1 MLRRFHVCA
10 VSRTVPTLPVSSTL
24 VAGRRFLHLQSPSPV
39 DTQSHL
45 LRGSSAG
52 MMTTGGTS
60 ALHLPKRHLSLCST
74 RYMRVAGSLRPQSSP
89 MNFGGSSDSGGST
102 AESLTPYVRQHLS
115 RVYGLLAAGCAV
127 AGVGSLLMFA
137 TPLGQS
143 MPFWLPMVGG
153 FVPLLWLSFAPPANP
168 SLRLGLYFAFT
179 LLEGMALAPLVA
191 VTLSKGVLGT
201 AVVLTG
207 AVFCG
212 FSAAALL
219 APRASL
225 LALQG
230 PLFGMLIGMVA
241 ISVLNLFYPTAF
253 AHSLILY
260 GGLALFS
267 LFVSVDTQAMIER
280 ARCGAGDHV
289 QDALQMFLNVVNIFV
304 RIAQILGSME
314 R

>member
-1 MLRRFHVCA
+1 MLRRLNPC
-10 VSRTVPTLPVSSTL
+10 VSSRSLSMATGLSIFIAGRWLQQPQTRSCPALKENSLMAPPTLRLSRRGFSLQPLQRMRGVKMVKPVT
-24 VAGRRFLHLQSPSPV
+24 
-39 DTQSHL
+39 
-45 LRGSSAG
+45 
-52 MMTTGGTS
+52 
-60 ALHLPKRHLSLCST
+60 
-74 RYMRVAGSLRPQSSP
+74 SP
-89 MNFGGSSDSGGST
+89 MSYGGENFGGGST
-102 AESLTPYVRQHLS
+102 ADSLTPYVRQHLS
-115 RVYGLLAAGCAV
+115 KVYGLLAAGSAV
-127 AGVGSLLMFA
+127 AGVGSFLMFA
-137 TPLGQS
+137 TALGKS

-153 FVPLLWLSFAPPANP
+153 FVPLLWLSFAPPRDPTLKLALFF
-168 SLRLGLYFAFT
+168 SFT

-191 VTLSKGVLGT
+191 MTLAKGVLGT

-207 AVFCG
+207 AVFFG

-219 APRASL
+219 CPRASL

-230 PLFGMLIGMVA
+230 PLFGMLMGMVA
-241 ISVLNLFYPTAF
+241 ISILNLFYPTAF

-280 ARCGAGDHV
+280 ARCGAGDYV

>member
-1 MLRRFHVCA
+1 MMLRRLNNGVT
-10 VSRTVPTLPVSSTL
+10 SRSLTMATGVGLSI
-24 VAGRRFLHLQSPSPV
+24 AGRCFQQSRRSGLPAVKETTTMVAPTFCMSRRGFSLQPLRHMRGVKWVKPV
-39 DTQSHL
+39 T
-45 LRGSSAG
+45 
-52 MMTTGGTS
+52 
-60 ALHLPKRHLSLCST
+60 
-74 RYMRVAGSLRPQSSP
+74 SP
-89 MNFGGSSDSGGST
+89 MNYGGDNTGGGST
-102 AESLTPYVRQHLS
+102 ADSLTPYVRQHLS
-115 RVYGLLAAGCAV
+115 RVYGLLAAGTAV
-127 AGVGSLLMFA
+127 AGIGSFLMFS
-137 TPLGQS
+137 TPLGKA

-153 FVPLLWLSFAPPANP
+153 FVPLLWLSFAPPQDPNLKLALFF
-168 SLRLGLYFAFT
+168 SFT
-179 LLEGMALAPLVA
+179 VLEGMALAPLVA
-191 VTLSKGVLGT
+191 ITMAKGVLGT
-201 AVVLTG
+201 AIVLTG
-207 AVFCG
+207 AVFFG

-230 PLFGMLIGMVA
+230 PLFGMLMGMVA
-241 ISVLNLFYPTAF
+241 ISILNLFYPTAF

-304 RIAQILGSME
+304 RIAQILGSMD

>member
-1 MLRRFHVCA
+1 MLRRLNVCA
-10 VSRTVPTLPVSSTL
+10 TSRTLGMAAGLSISI
-24 VAGRRFLHLQSPSPV
+24 AGRCFQQPRPRGCPALKETSLMAPPTIRLSRREFSLQPLRRMRGVKWVKPVTSPMSY
-39 DTQSHL
+39 
-45 LRGSSAG
+45 GG
-52 MMTTGGTS
+52 ENTGG
-60 ALHLPKRHLSLCST
+60 
-74 RYMRVAGSLRPQSSP
+74 G
-89 MNFGGSSDSGGST
+89 NT
-102 AESLTPYVRQHLS
+102 ADSLTPYVRQHLS
-115 RVYGLLAAGCAV
+115 KVYGLLAAGSAV

-137 TPLGQS
+137 TPLGKS
-143 MPFWLPMVGG
+143 MPFWLPMMGG
-153 FVPLLWLSFAPPANP
+153 FVPLLWLSFAPPRDPTLKLALFF
-168 SLRLGLYFAFT
+168 SFT

-191 VTLSKGVLGT
+191 MTLAKGVLGT

-207 AVFCG
+207 AVFFG

-230 PLFGMLIGMVA
+230 PLFGMLMGMVA
-241 ISVLNLFYPTAF
+241 ISILNLFYPTAF

-280 ARCGAGDHV
+280 ARCGAGDYV

-304 RIAQILGSME
+304 RIAQILGSMD